1 MTVGELM
8 EALEQSPRDAEALV
22 TCPYD
27 GGWSWTSGAV
37 AAVAVVARPP
47 GGAVVIAAQEKAGRE
62 RVEEA
67 AIAQALDLARRSLG
81 TGEG

>member
-8 EALEQSPRDAEALV
+8 EALEQSPRDAQALV
-22 TCPYD
+22 TCPFD
-27 GGWSWTSGAV
+27 GGWSWTSG
-37 AAVAVVARPP
+37 AVAVVARPP

-67 AIAQALDLARRSLG
+67 AVAQALDLARRSLR
-81 TGEG
+81 TGPG